1 MFIILR
7 DLQEKL
13 QINIPKKQFVKHWL
27 MHWLIN
33 KHIKLNDRQSSFLE
47 SDISKITISQYM
59 KLFDVSRNTAISDL
73 DDLVS
78 KRLVRKF
85 KDAKTNVYK
94 IL

>member
-1 MFIILR
+1 M
-7 DLQEKL
+7 
-13 QINIPKKQFVKHWL
+13 VKHY
-27 MHWLIN
+27 
-33 KHIKLNDRQSSFLE
+33 KLNDRQSSFLE

-73 DDLVS
+73 NDLVS